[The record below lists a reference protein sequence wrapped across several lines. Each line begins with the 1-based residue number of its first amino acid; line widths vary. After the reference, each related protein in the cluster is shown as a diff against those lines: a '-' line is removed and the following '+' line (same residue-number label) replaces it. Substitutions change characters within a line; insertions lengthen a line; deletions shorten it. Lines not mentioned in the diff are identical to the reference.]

1 MKTHIKK
8 ELSLKVKTLHLLTE
22 EQTKAIKGGNGDG
35 GGKETERPTTRG
47 GK

>member
-22 EQTKAIKGGNGDG
+22 EQTKAIKGGGGGDG
-35 GGKETERPTTRG
+35 ETERPPRG
-47 GK
+47 GKQ

>member
-22 EQTKAIKGGNGDG
+22 EQTKAIKGGNRGGDG
-35 GGKETERPTTRG
+35 ETERPRKTRL
-47 GK
+47 

>member
-1 MKTHIKK
+1 MNTRIKK

-22 EQTKAIKGGNGDG
+22 EQTKAIKGGNGGDG
-35 GGKETERPTTRG
+35 ETERPTKG